1 MKIKFFCPY
10 WGSASLS
17 YPLFFK
23 KVKEAGYDGVEM
35 SLPFD
40 KKEKSDILHLLK
52 EYELELVAQ
61 HWETADPD
69 PLLHKEIFRKHLLNL
84 AEASHFYQFADRK
97 GLFFI

>member
-10 WGSASLS
+10 WGSALLS

-40 KKEKSDILHLLK
+40 KKEKADILNLLR
-52 EYELELVAQ
+52 EHELELVAQ
-61 HWETADPD
+61 HWETSHPD
-69 PLLHKEIFRKHLLNL
+69 PFLHKEIL
-84 AEASHFYQFADRK
+84 
-97 GLFFI
+97 